1 MKRLESYME
10 APPDAM
16 TDNIVKILAEVLS
29 IMGIAT
35 KEIKQ
40 RRPSELIDRR
50 LSVTLDLVSLEK
62 IIKKLLGRN
71 DIENALKKL
80 DKLTEEESRMSTE
93 EIRRDVKYMNSLMRQ
108 SATAADVER
117 GS

>member
-40 RRPSELIDRR
+40 RRPSESIGVYR
-50 LSVTLDLVSLEK
+50 SL
-62 IIKKLLGRN
+62 
-71 DIENALKKL
+71 
-80 DKLTEEESRMSTE
+80 LT
-93 EIRRDVKYMNSLMRQ
+93 
-108 SATAADVER
+108 
-117 GS
+117 